1 MRHYIIQ
8 TIENQPKIPN
18 NGDFW
23 LHFQLSGDGTEWLDA
38 NLLTPHYLHHN
49 RFHTGYVIAWAI
61 TGYFGT
67 PTAKEFLLDVI
78 ARFLLLYPDATRLPW
93 KPELRESGHI
103 YNREPYE
110 LKEIASCLPS
120 LPWSHD
126 DTKLAGIMDTGIK
139 QMQKRGIA
147 IHSEDALF
155 EATRWHLY
163 RRAYAERRTD
173 NITEEYVRVLL
184 ETENEL
190 LPRPK
195 PPSDVRSKAKRM
207 AEYMQT
213 EFVIYD
219 NIRGYKEWSKSERA
233 EYMRKYRNKK
243 EITMATREEHMQKVN
258 ENRKVK
264 TRNKIKAV
272 LDDVFLQDQIKTKA
286 GKPKAKAI
294 ANILEIDART
304 VSTHLKEMGLI

>member
-1 MRHYIIQ
+1 MRNN
-8 TIENQPKIPN
+8 TI
-18 NGDFW
+18 FF
-23 LHFQLSGDGTEWLDA
+23 LHFQVQGDGTEWIDQGLP
-38 NLLTPHYLHHN
+38 TPHYLHHD
-49 RFHTGYVIAWAI
+49 RLHLHYYTVAWAVL
-61 TGYFGT
+61 GYFGT
-67 PTAKEFLLDVI
+67 TASKEYLLDVV
-78 ARFLLLYPDATRLPW
+78 ARFLLFFPNATRLPW
-93 KPELRESGHI
+93 KPEIRESGHR
-103 YNREPYE
+103 YDAEPYE
-110 LKEIASCLPS
+110 LKEISSRLPS
-120 LPWSHD
+120 LPWDHQ
-126 DTKLAGIMDTGIK
+126 DTKLAGLVDTHIK
-139 QMQKRGIA
+139 SRQNTGERIT
-147 IHSEDALF
+147 SEDALF